1 MALTPVEIRHI
12 RLGRG
17 FRGYKRHSVDT
28 LLVEVAESFEDVW
41 RERADLADKVEQLE
55 LDLVRHKEL
64 EGLLRTTLVSAESA
78 AQQLREQARK
88 EAETIVGEAHAEARA
103 IARRASSEKERLETE
118 LRRIKSLLRSALD
131 SLDEASTDEREP
143 VGEQTGEIRRLISR
157 SQPSPPCAT
166 ILRAVV
172 APTTDCGCESPPA
185 RRPPASSA
193 GTVIRGRC
201 ASLRRRSGARRTTPS
216 SSSSPRRSPSRA
228 RASPSFRAA
237 PRGTRSSS

>member
-41 RERADLADKVEQLE
+41 RQRADLADKVEQLE

-78 AQQLREQARK
+78 AQQLREQ
-88 EAETIVGEAHAEARA
+88 HAEARA
-103 IARRASSEKERLETE
+103 IARRAASEKERLETE

-131 SLDEASTDEREP
+131 SLDEASVDEREP
-143 VGEQTGEIRRLISR
+143 VGEQTGEIRRLIS
-157 SQPSPPCAT
+157 
-166 ILRAVV
+166 
-172 APTTDCGCESPPA
+172 
-185 RRPPASSA
+185 
-193 GTVIRGRC
+193 
-201 ASLRRRSGARRTTPS
+201 
-216 SSSSPRRSPSRA
+216 
-228 RASPSFRAA
+228 
-237 PRGTRSSS
+237 

>member
-17 FRGYKRHSVDT
+17 LGGYKRHAVDS
-28 LLVEVAESFEDVW
+28 LLVEIATSFEDVW
-41 RERADLADKVEQLE
+41 RDRADLADKVEQLE

-103 IARRASSEKERLETE
+103 IARRAASEKERLETE

-131 SLDEASTDEREP
+131 SLGEASRDEREP
-143 VGEQTGEIRRLISR
+143 VGEQTGEIRRLIS
-157 SQPSPPCAT
+157 
-166 ILRAVV
+166 
-172 APTTDCGCESPPA
+172 
-185 RRPPASSA
+185 
-193 GTVIRGRC
+193 
-201 ASLRRRSGARRTTPS
+201 
-216 SSSSPRRSPSRA
+216 
-228 RASPSFRAA
+228 
-237 PRGTRSSS
+237 